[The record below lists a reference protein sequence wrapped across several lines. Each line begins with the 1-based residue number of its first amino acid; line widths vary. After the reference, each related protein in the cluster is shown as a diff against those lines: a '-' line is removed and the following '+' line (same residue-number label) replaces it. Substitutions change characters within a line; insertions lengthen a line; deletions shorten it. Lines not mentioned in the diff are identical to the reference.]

1 MKCLEYIFASV
12 QLRIHQPYLS
22 PLPDS
27 KDTRYEVVEKIVTK
41 ILKSNEDI
49 SKISNTN
56 WNISVVH
63 SKSEITCAL
72 PNGKIFIF
80 TGIFKTVNDDDQLA
94 LLLSH
99 EIGT

>member
-1 MKCLEYIFASV
+1 MKSYNL
-12 QLRIHQPYLS
+12 QHQKYRPIVYLCHTFF
-22 PLPDS
+22 PDS

-56 WNISVVH
+56 WNISVVN

-94 LLLSH
+94 LLLAH

>member
-1 MKCLEYIFASV
+1 MKSYNLQHLKYRPLV
-12 QLRIHQPYLS
+12 LYLCHTFF
-22 PLPDS
+22 PDS

-56 WNISVVH
+56 WNISVVD

-99 EIGT
+99 EIGM